1 MLPGPLKKSQPR
13 ATGGPIVR
21 LLICAGGTGGGV
33 YPVLAVLSMMKNE
46 AEVLWV
52 GGEGGMEADLV
63 TRAGVPFTAIPAAGV
78 HGVGLRSLP
87 RNLWQLGRGVAAARR
102 VLASFKPQVLFFTGG
117 YVAAPLAVAGWRI
130 PSLLY
135 VPDLEP
141 GLALRFLSRF
151 ARTIAL
157 TAPESRRFFK
167 SRARLEVTGY
177 PTRPELHSWQRAS
190 GRKALSLEEDR

>member
-1 MLPGPLKKSQPR
+1 
-13 ATGGPIVR
+13 
-21 LLICAGGTGGGV
+21 
-33 YPVLAVLSMMKNE
+33 
-46 AEVLWV
+46 
-52 GGEGGMEADLV
+52 MEADLV

-117 YVAAPLAVAGWRI
+117 YVAAPLAVAGWRT

-177 PTRPELHSWQRAS
+177 PTRPELHSWQRAA
-190 GRKALSLEEDR
+190 GRKALSLEEDLPVLLVTGGSKGIGRAIAEGFAAEGASVSVCARNAAEVDATVLLS